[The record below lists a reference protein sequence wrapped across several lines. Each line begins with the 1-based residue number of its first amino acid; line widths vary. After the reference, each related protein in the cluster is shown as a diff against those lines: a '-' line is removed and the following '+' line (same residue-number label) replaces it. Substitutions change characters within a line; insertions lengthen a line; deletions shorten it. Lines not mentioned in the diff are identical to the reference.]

1 MPGVPGSAVNEMIEM
16 ALRKR
21 WLLQGGFRYMRYGLP
36 QPVTS
41 VTGFAMT
48 GGFTRGAVQRG
59 VGDAAPY
66 GCIIDGAV
74 GWTEAS
80 IPTEVYLAV
89 RRGGA
94 LLPTVVPTD

>member
-21 WLLQGGFRYMRYGLP
+21 WLLQGGFRYMGGTDCH
-36 QPVTS
+36 TS
-41 VTGFAMT
+41 DIGHWFAMT

-74 GWTEAS
+74 GRTEAS
-80 IPTEVYLAV
+80 TLTEV
-89 RRGGA
+89 
-94 LLPTVVPTD
+94 

>member
-74 GWTEAS
+74 GRTDAS
-80 IPTEVYLAV
+80 APTEVYLAV

-94 LLPTVVPTD
+94 LPLPRAG